1 MKRYCSAIL
10 LFAFAGLF
18 SCNAVIDPAESV
30 TGSAVV
36 AQAVPFSIDELQERT
51 FGYFWELALP
61 GNYQIP
67 DRWPTKR
74 FSSIAA
80 TGFGLSAY
88 QVGVERGY
96 VTRSAAAER
105 TLQTLRV
112 LWELPQGEST
122 SGVSGYKGFF
132 YHFLTNDQ
140 ALRYKTVEL
149 SSIDTGLLMAGVLS
163 AQMYFQEENTTEN
176 EIRRLADLL
185 YRRVEWDW
193 MLDKEGR
200 ISMGW
205 HPEKGFLESNWHG
218 YNEAMILIILA
229 MASTTHPIPAN
240 SWELWCET
248 YEWGDFQG
256 QTHLNF
262 DPLFGHQYSQM
273 YIDFQ
278 GIQDD
283 FMRRKGSDYFIN
295 SRQATLANQAYCIA
309 NPMGF
314 VGYGP
319 DQWGLTACD
328 GPANIDTVWQGQP
341 VTYFGYR
348 ARGAAKQQIID
359 DGTIAPTAAGG
370 SIPFAPEECLAAL
383 EQMWTSHY
391 DDLVGPYGFKD
402 AFNLTYTSSIHPDGW
417 FDIDYLGIDQGP
429 ILLQIENHRSGLLW
443 ETMKQ
448 SPYIRTGLLRA
459 GFSGGWLDAEGNRN
473 SQ

>member
-163 AQMYFQEENTTEN
+163 AQMYF
-176 EIRRLADLL
+176 
-185 YRRVEWDW
+185 
-193 MLDKEGR
+193 
-200 ISMGW
+200 
-205 HPEKGFLESNWHG
+205 LE
-218 YNEAMILIILA
+218 
-229 MASTTHPIPAN
+229 
-240 SWELWCET
+240 
-248 YEWGDFQG
+248 
-256 QTHLNF
+256 
-262 DPLFGHQYSQM
+262 
-273 YIDFQ
+273 
-278 GIQDD
+278 
-283 FMRRKGSDYFIN
+283 
-295 SRQATLANQAYCIA
+295 
-309 NPMGF
+309 
-314 VGYGP
+314 
-319 DQWGLTACD
+319 
-328 GPANIDTVWQGQP
+328 
-341 VTYFGYR
+341 
-348 ARGAAKQQIID
+348 
-359 DGTIAPTAAGG
+359 
-370 SIPFAPEECLAAL
+370 
-383 EQMWTSHY
+383 
-391 DDLVGPYGFKD
+391 
-402 AFNLTYTSSIHPDGW
+402 
-417 FDIDYLGIDQGP
+417 
-429 ILLQIENHRSGLLW
+429 
-443 ETMKQ
+443 
-448 SPYIRTGLLRA
+448 
-459 GFSGGWLDAEGNRN
+459 
-473 SQ
+473 